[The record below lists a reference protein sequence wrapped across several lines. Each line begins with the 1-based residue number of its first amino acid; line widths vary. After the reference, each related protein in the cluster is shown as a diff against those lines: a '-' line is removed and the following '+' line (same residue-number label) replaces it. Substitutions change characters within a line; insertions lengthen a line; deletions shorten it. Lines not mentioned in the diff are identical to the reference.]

1 MVLIYT
7 YKITPRLQYVMKH
20 IFKRMLLTEVDFT
33 TRVEDFIA
41 HNGPKLSYAKQ
52 PLQNEFFVRST
63 ELLFDQGVSD
73 IEIKV
78 SDWDGVSCFF
88 PCSEKSV
95 LPYDIF
101 AASFYLMSRYEE
113 YLPHVKDEHGR
124 YPAAESLAAKNNF
137 LELPVIDIWVERL
150 RVALAERFP
159 EMTNVQRSYA
169 FTPVIDVPVIFRYRK
184 RGIIRTIGGTL
195 VDLSRFRFRELF
207 KRFGVLLGLK
217 QDPNNVFDTLTALHK
232 EHGIDALYFFLLAD
246 YSHYDKNVSVY
257 KPVMRTLIKS
267 VADYSIVSLMASYR
281 SFKDPELLKKER
293 RRLINFI
300 NRPVKRIRHRF
311 NRLQVPETYRE
322 VVEAEF
328 NEDYTMGYPEKVGF
342 RAGTCTPFYF
352 YDISY
357 EEQLPLL
364 VNPVA
369 VIYSALYQ
377 YQNIKRTREKIR
389 QLRQV
394 VKDVNGH
401 FNVVFSNDV
410 LDFTAYNSITALY
423 KEMIENH

>member
-1 MVLIYT
+1 M
-7 YKITPRLQYVMKH
+7 QYVMKH

-52 PLQNEFFVRST
+52 PLQNEFFIRST

-78 SDWDGVSCFF
+78 SDWDGVPCFF
-88 PCSEKSV
+88 PASEKSV

-101 AASFYLMSRYEE
+101 AASFYLLSRYEE

-124 YPAAESLAAKNNF
+124 YPAAESLASKNNF
-137 LELPVIDIWVERL
+137 LELPVVDIWVERL
-150 RVALAERFP
+150 RLAMAERFP
-159 EMTNVQRSYA
+159 EMKAVQRAYT

-207 KRFGVLLGLK
+207 KRFAVLLGLK

-281 SFKDPELLKKER
+281 SFKDPELLRKER

-352 YDISY
+352 YDISF

-369 VIYSALYQ
+369 VIYSALYE

-394 VKDVNGH
+394 VKEVNGH

-410 LDFTAYNSITALY
+410 LDFTEYNSITALY
-423 KEMIENH
+423 KEMIEHN